1 MLDVLPSEPGSQRC
15 TIQTR
20 RHSFCDRPAVK
31 VLNFPICAKH
41 AIALYLDIES
51 LIESNDQNDIVRT
64 MMVLDEMD
72 AQERK
77 RQRKTKPASIT
88 ATKFYEPVVYYLLID
103 GLVKIG
109 YTQDFHQRIRAY
121 PPPAQLLATEAGG
134 EELEKSRH
142 RDFSDYLAMGREWF
156 HPGPKLRAHI
166 EALDTYQPA
175 SV

>member
-1 MLDVLPSEPGSQRC
+1 MLDELPLEPGSQRC
-15 TIQTR
+15 TIQGR

-31 VLNFPICAKH
+31 VLNRSICAKH

-51 LIESNDQNDIVRT
+51 LIEANDQNDIVRT
-64 MMVLDEMD
+64 MMVLDELD
-72 AQERK
+72 TRERK
-77 RQRKTKPASIT
+77 RERQARPTSIT
-88 ATKFYEPVVYYLLID
+88 ATPFYEPIVYYLLID

-121 PPPAQLLATEAGG
+121 PPTAQLLATESGSV
-134 EELEKSRH
+134 ELEKSRH
-142 RDFSDYLAMGREWF
+142 QDFADYLAMGREWF

-175 SV
+175 SA